1 MPLVFSSA
9 DQSFIQSFQGVEP
22 LYSTLESETLPVR
35 DDLGLPPENRSQL
48 MSNAALT
55 EEDYFVAPPG
65 NVPLSLSKSY
75 TAWPFRVWWRLMV
88 ERLGCFGGS
97 PSGCLP
103 MSPGPMW
110 LRWMGRRDTQG
121 TDQSK
126 PDCLIFPSEWVAY
139 FFFLHNCTIFLWS
152 RDVFFFNC
160 SSNFQYQNEKRW
172 AVNQR
177 LHILGLWIS
186 SLTRSSEIKIAPV
199 SKQSSYVYRSF

>member
-75 TAWPFRVWWRLMV
+75 TA
-88 ERLGCFGGS
+88 
-97 PSGCLP
+97 
-103 MSPGPMW
+103 
-110 LRWMGRRDTQG
+110 
-121 TDQSK
+121 
-126 PDCLIFPSEWVAY
+126 
-139 FFFLHNCTIFLWS
+139 
-152 RDVFFFNC
+152 
-160 SSNFQYQNEKRW
+160 
-172 AVNQR
+172 
-177 LHILGLWIS
+177 
-186 SLTRSSEIKIAPV
+186 
-199 SKQSSYVYRSF
+199 

>member
-65 NVPLSLSKSY
+65 NMPLSLSKSY

-139 FFFLHNCTIFLWS
+139 FFFYITVLYFCGLGM
-152 RDVFFFNC
+152 FF
-160 SSNFQYQNEKRW
+160 
-172 AVNQR
+172 
-177 LHILGLWIS
+177 
-186 SLTRSSEIKIAPV
+186 SLTVLPIFSIKM
-199 SKQSSYVYRSF
+199 KNDGQSIKDYIFWGFELVL